1 MTRRGHIVELLLL
14 FAALCAPLAA
24 QDSGAYSGMGT
35 CSAGNPR
42 MYFVVDA
49 VVTGSCAAGGGTGE
63 SQCCCLGGSWAN
75 CATGGSGAP
84 TTADYLVKTA
94 DGGLSAERVVTDTGT
109 ITWDWATGGQAKAT
123 AVDLT
128 CTNCIGSTEIDESTL
143 GIPASGAYLPASSAP
158 AIDAA
163 GGVWGESG
171 VLAYEGNVADASE
184 TRIIVEE
191 PTADRY
197 FQVPNLTGY
206 AQLSD
211 CATCYGTAA
220 NSVMT
225 TTNGVLFEGTT
236 AIAFET
242 TLLAGD
248 PTADRTITLP
258 DNTGT
263 VVTTGSGYAMLKS
276 WSNPPS
282 SPHSYDDEFDSGTLA
297 AKWTRSSSGTTN
309 PVATGTIDYTASL
322 TTPITDA
329 TSVPSVLM
337 FQSDNSSLGTITI
350 LQNYTPA
357 TNETH
362 FFKILCNGRNVS
374 TNGEGSFYFF
384 LSNSTDNNEFVGF
397 GTSNSGSLHDNWAY
411 VTNNGTQ
418 TGTASGSFNEGVRLP
433 AAYLAVWKKGNDY
446 YFGIAGEDKGMWNV
460 YTSKTKTGVTTF
472 DRVGFFF
479 QTANE
484 TPSIVE
490 GLDFYRYK
498 ASLDYSL
505 VNP

>member
-1 MTRRGHIVELLLL
+1 MRRIALLLA
-14 FAALCAPLAA
+14 AALCSSPLLA

-35 CSAGNPR
+35 CVAGSPR

-49 VVTGSCAAGGGTGE
+49 VTTGSCAAGGGSGE

-75 CATGGSGAP
+75 CAATGSGAP

-94 DGGLSAERVVTDTGT
+94 DGGLSAERVVTDTT
-109 ITWDWATGGQAKAT
+109 SITWDWATGGQAKANV
-123 AVDLT
+123 ANVF
-128 CTNCIGSTEIDESTL
+128 
-143 GIPASGAYLPASSAP
+143 LPASSPP

-171 VLAYEGNVADASE
+171 VLAYEGNVADTSE
-184 TRIIVEE
+184 TRIIAEE

-197 FQVPNLTGY
+197 FQIPNLTGY

-225 TTNGVLFEGTT
+225 TTNGILFEGAT
-236 AIAFET
+236 ANAFET
-242 TLLAGD
+242 TFVAGD

-263 VVTTGSGYAMLKS
+263 VLTTASAYGPRLYS
-276 WSNPPS
+276 WNNPPS
-282 SPHSYDDEFDSGTLA
+282 SPHAYDDEFDSGSLA

-309 PVATGTIDYTASL
+309 PVTTGTIDYTASL
-322 TTPITDA
+322 TTPITDL

-337 FQSDNSSLGTITI
+337 FQSDNSVNGFVKIT
-350 LQNYTPA
+350 QTYTPA

-362 FFKILCNGRNVS
+362 FFKILSSARDVS
-374 TNGEGSFYFF
+374 TNGEGALFF
-384 LSNSTDNNEFVGF
+384 SLINSTDANEVIGF
-397 GTSNSGSLHDNWAY
+397 GSANSGAVHNNYCY
-411 VTNNGTQ
+411 VNNNGTIS
-418 TGTASGSFNEGVRLP
+418 GTSSGSFSEVSRVG
-433 AAYLAVWKKGNDY
+433 ASYLVVWKKGNDY
-446 YFGIAGEDKGMWNV
+446 YCGMAGEDKSLLTFLSV
-460 YTSKTKTGVTTF
+460 KTKTGVTTF
-472 DRVGFFF
+472 DRIEFFF

-484 TPSIVE
+484 TPSVID

>member
-1 MTRRGHIVELLLL
+1 MRRPALLLA
-14 FAALCAPLAA
+14 AALCSSPLLA

-49 VVTGSCAAGGGTGE
+49 VTTGSCAAGGGTGE
-63 SQCCCLGGSWAN
+63 SQCCCLGGSWAS
-75 CATGGSGAP
+75 CAAAGSGAP

-109 ITWDWATGGQAKAT
+109 VTWDWATGGQAKAT
-123 AVDLT
+123 VVDLT

-158 AIDAA
+158 AVDAA

-184 TRIIVEE
+184 TRVIVEE

-197 FQVPNLTGY
+197 FQIPNLTGY

-211 CATCYGTAA
+211 CATCYGSAA

-225 TTNGVLFEGTT
+225 TTNGILFEGAT
-236 AIAFET
+236 ANAFET
-242 TLLAGD
+242 TFAAGD

-258 DNTGT
+258 DETGT
-263 VVTTGSGYAMLKS
+263 VLTTASAYGRRLDS
-276 WSNPPS
+276 WNNPPAS
-282 SPHSYDDEFDSGTLA
+282 AHSYNDEFDSGTLN
-297 AKWTRSSSGTTN
+297 AKWTRSSASTTN
-309 PVATGTIDYTASL
+309 PVTTGTIDYTASL

-337 FQSDNSSLGTITI
+337 FQSDSSSNGFIRIT
-350 LQNYTPA
+350 QTYTPA

-362 FFKILCNGRNVS
+362 FFKILSNARDVS
-374 TNGEGSFYFF
+374 TNGEGGFYFT
-384 LSNSTDNNEFVGF
+384 LINSTDANEVIGF
-397 GTSNSGSLHDNWAY
+397 GSANSGTVHNNYCY
-411 VTNNGTQ
+411 VNNNGAIS
-418 TGTASGSFNEGVRLP
+418 GTSSGSYTEQTRV
-433 AAYLAVWKKGNDY
+433 AASYLVLWKKGNDY
-446 YFGIAGEDKGMWNV
+446 YCGMAGEDKGLFTV
-460 YTSKTKTGVTTF
+460 LPVKTKTGVTTF
-472 DRVGFFF
+472 DRIEFYF

-505 VNP
+505 VNQ